1 MQVLAKKE
9 TATAMGSLKETDREE
24 LHSALNRMMEAS
36 ALWKRERAQL
46 VAACD
51 QLRRQLK
58 ESEAAVTAAREG
70 SQGDQ
75 PPGDAVSS
83 AWEEERAQLLAQQD
97 QLRNQLNES
106 EEGAA
111 IALERQVGAA
121 VERVRS
127 ELTAEIERLRAE
139 LQQSADVQAQW
150 TEERS
155 QFLEELERT
164 KQLLADT
171 EMGAALAL
179 DRQISSA
186 VQHARIEWSAEE
198 QKLRDEIR
206 QLQDGNG
213 IASDAVPQQLQDAVE
228 SARKEWTV
236 ERDRLRQDLD
246 AAMHMCARRGAENAE
261 LAVVRDRLA
270 QAVDEAD
277 QARRV
282 LAESEEA
289 AAIAVESE
297 IAAAVARVRAESEA
311 EKEQLRSQN
320 EKYLAQFQTQLNHA
334 KRLLSEAQSDYAI
347 SVSDLRE
354 AEGKSAE
361 LLEDRNRLRE
371 QLEELTDVAAQKE
384 IECLHLKEE
393 YDRTTQ
399 ILEEATSPI
408 SSRGVTT
415 ELVVAEEVRVEEL
428 IRELS
433 LLIDDPGTELSAV
446 IRKTVERAQ
455 LDYYLKGL
463 RFFTTGESASTH

>member
-1 MQVLAKKE
+1 MQVLAKKA
-9 TATAMGSLKETDREE
+9 TATDMESLKETDREE
-24 LHSALNRMMEAS
+24 LQSALNRMMEAA

-58 ESEAAVTAAREG
+58 QSEEAVTAARER

-75 PPGDAVSS
+75 SVADSASS
-83 AWEEERAQLLAQQD
+83 AWEEERTQLLAQQN
-97 QLRNQLNES
+97 QLRGQLNES

-111 IALERQVGAA
+111 IALERQVGTA
-121 VERVRS
+121 VDRVRS

-155 QFLEELERT
+155 QLLEELEGT
-164 KQLLADT
+164 KQLVADT

-186 VQHARIEWSAEE
+186 VQNVKAEWSAEE
-198 QKLRDEIR
+198 EKLRDEIR
-206 QLQDGNG
+206 QLQDGKG
-213 IASDAVPQQLQDAVE
+213 IASDTVPQELQDAVE
-228 SARKEWTV
+228 SARKDWTV

-261 LAVVRDRLA
+261 LAAERDRLA
-270 QAVDEAD
+270 QVVDEAAE
-277 QARRV
+277 ARRV

-289 AAIAVESE
+289 AGIAVESE
-297 IAAAVARVRAESEA
+297 IASAVARVRAESEA
-311 EKEQLRSQN
+311 EREQLRS
-320 EKYLAQFQTQLNHA
+320 ESEEYLAQLQTELDDA
-334 KRLLSEAQSDYAI
+334 KRLLSDAQLAYAI
-347 SVSDLRE
+347 SVSDLKE

-371 QLEELTDVAAQKE
+371 QMEDLSDVAAQKE
-384 IECLHLKEE
+384 LECLHLKEE
-393 YDRTTQ
+393 CDRTTQ

-415 ELVVAEEVRVEEL
+415 ELVIAEEVRVEEL

-455 LDYYLKGL
+455 LDFYLKGL
-463 RFFTTGESASTH
+463 RFFSTGESPSAH